1 MSPLSDPEKSDSI
14 QSANLKSPASHGIGT
29 VQDLDSLTK
38 LGYTPELRR
47 NRSLFTL
54 LFQSLAIAAIPF
66 GVGGPL
72 ISSIYGGGQLSIF
85 VGWMMIL
92 VLNECIALSLSEL
105 ASRYPTSAGPY
116 YWSFQV
122 AKSNKALLSFITGWI
137 WLIGNVTITL
147 SVNFGFASLITATIS
162 MYHPDFVATSW
173 QLLLIFYAICLF
185 TFVICAFG
193 NRFLPMVDTICV
205 GLSISCYLMVQYTDF
220 KFVT

>member
-1 MSPLSDPEKSDSI
+1 MSTDLEKSAGDSTPP
-14 QSANLKSPASHGIGT
+14 SPSHDAGT
-29 VQDLDSLTK
+29 VHNLDDSLTR

-85 VGWMMIL
+85 VGWMMVL

-122 AKSNKALLSFITGWI
+122 AKNNKTLLSFITGWV
-137 WLIGNVTITL
+137 WLIGNVSCL
-147 SVNFGFASLITATIS
+147 RPIS
-162 MYHPDFVATSW
+162 SIHRGV
-173 QLLLIFYAICLF
+173 LLK
-185 TFVICAFG
+185 VHFG
-193 NRFLPMVDTICV
+193 NTPQMGIGEPDVSLVFGLILIRIVDHHVVCEFWIRFAHLGNDLDV
-205 GLSISCYLMVQYTDF
+205 S
-220 KFVT
+220 